1 MGKSVDLR
9 VKIGNLSLKNPFLVG
24 SGPTVKDLDQIKA
37 AADAGWAGASVK
49 LAIEPFPYI
58 NFNPRY
64 RWLKR
69 DKIHIFTAE
78 KRLTAKEG
86 LKVIEEARNQI
97 ADDFLLIPTIT
108 YDGEEY
114 EGWGRLAKQFEDAGA
129 QAIELNMCCPN
140 MSYNVSSSGEATK
153 KSTGASLG
161 GDLTNLPIAVKY
173 VTDAVNIPV
182 IVKLS
187 AENAHLPASAYAAL
201 NSGATAVGHNGNW
214 LGIPDIDIKNPDKS
228 IYRLQDQITLGCMSG
243 PFVRPL
249 AMRDTYQMRRSLG
262 PEAVIIGSGGV
273 SNLQTAVQHL
283 MVGASA
289 LWICTETMIRGFDWM
304 TKMLDDLVVYMN
316 EMGFESIDDIRGYLL
331 KHIASANELIVHDG
345 YAVIDAEKCINC
357 GICWKIG
364 HCNAITHD
372 EKTSYVD
379 KDLCLA
385 CSTCVD
391 LCPQKAISMVQ
402 TS

>member
-24 SGPTVKDLDQIKA
+24 SGPTVRDLDQIKA
-37 AADAGWAGASVK
+37 AADSGWAGASVK
-49 LAIEPFPYI
+49 LAIEPFPYL

-64 RWLKR
+64 RWLKQ

-86 LKVIEEARNQI
+86 LKVVEQARNQI
-97 ADDFLLIPTIT
+97 SDDFLLIPTIT
-108 YDGEEY
+108 YDGEDY
-114 EGWGRLAKQFEDAGA
+114 EGWGKLAKQFEDAGA

-140 MSYNVSSSGEATK
+140 MSYNLSSTGESTK

-161 GDLTNLPIAVKY
+161 NDLACLPIAVKC
-173 VTDAVNIPV
+173 VTDAVGVPV
-182 IVKLS
+182 IVKFS
-187 AENAHLPASAYAAL
+187 AENPHLPASAYAAL
-201 NSGATAVGHNGNW
+201 TNGAAAVGHNGNW

-249 AMRDTYQMRRSLG
+249 AMRDTYQLRRGLG
-262 PEAVIIGSGGV
+262 PDAVIIGSGGV

-304 TKMLDDLVVYMN
+304 PKMLEDLVVYMN
-316 EMGFESIDDIRGYLL
+316 EMGYESINDISSRLL
-331 KHIASANELIVHDG
+331 KNIASANELTVHDG
-345 YAVIDAEKCINC
+345 YAYIDPEKCINC

-364 HCNAITHD
+364 HCNAIDHD
-372 EKTSYVD
+372 DKTSYVN

-391 LCPQKAISMVQ
+391 LCPKKAISMVQ
-402 TS
+402 TN